1 MDSTNFVPDFNNN
14 SWADSEGLLFDPIT
28 GAARTEEDD

>member
-28 GAARTEEDD
+28 GAARTEEGD